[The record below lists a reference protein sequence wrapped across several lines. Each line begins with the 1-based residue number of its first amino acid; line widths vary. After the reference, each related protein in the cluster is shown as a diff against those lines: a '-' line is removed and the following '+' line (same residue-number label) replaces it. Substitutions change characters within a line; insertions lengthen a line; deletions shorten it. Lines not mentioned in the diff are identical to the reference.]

1 MKNNE
6 RHKYSH
12 LVITTSLIALGT
24 GFGSTVAHASNFGVE
39 VQNIADVTYNNGDV
53 ETSLRTNE
61 VTFTILPPVDEN
73 PTIEFFRYSSNAP
86 SPLMVTFN
94 GSDYSPSGELA
105 GPFETTGAP
114 LNTGNLLDLSAEVPL
129 IPTGTYLSGELMFVR
144 VTNLGANLNSNEID
158 RLVVTV
164 EADNGDM
171 IVLRLYESGPDTGQ
185 FWAYMRS
192 TDEGTEQYDAVVTAA
207 NNDRLTATYEDAII
221 DANTGSNVKTR
232 VVVDTAAV
240 NPSNTVFD
248 STTGEPID
256 GAIISLLSAGSQGY
270 ASVYGVDQFSEFPAT
285 VTSGK
290 LVTDSGGLN
299 YEQDLGTFTF
309 PYIGEGEY
317 VIEVIPPE
325 GYNFASALTPDVINQ
340 NTGAGYFILD
350 ASYGRAFSQTESGY
364 LRLDIPLDPESE
376 MLVTKSADRS
386 YVDVGDFISYNVTLQ
401 NLGQSTAPA
410 QIFDTLPI
418 GFRYVGGTS
427 TQNNLQ
433 ISDPAVS
440 DDASLLTYPMV
451 MVAPGETIS
460 LNYALEVGPGAYL
473 GSAVNEAIA
482 RDSDGDA
489 LSNIARASVELR
501 EDLMRSRSTI
511 IGRITQNSCDGD
523 EDWARNITRGD
534 GVEGIRLYM
543 ETGAH
548 AVSDPDGLY
557 HFEGITEG
565 THVVQLDEATLPLGY
580 EIMTCEENS
589 RYAGNPR
596 SKFVD
601 VQGGGIWR
609 ANFYL
614 KQTGESAVSSTQ
626 VEEFEE
632 ATNYQKFNQS
642 WINNQTA
649 NVEWVY
655 PETDR
660 TPDRSSIKL
669 GIKHPAG
676 ATVKLSLNGR
686 PVPGTNR
693 DSGETSSDRTVSLT
707 RYRGVDIREGRNVF
721 EAVVTAGNG
730 DIIKT
735 ISEEIWFSTHVARAS
750 AVPDLSNLVA
760 DGRTAPELAI
770 RLEDEAGRSV
780 HNGRIVNIEVEA
792 PYYLYDENG
801 QNELQKQTNDLI
813 APLSA
818 RQEIKVGNDGIA
830 RVKLEP
836 TLQTG
841 KVTVIVTLDNG
852 RQVPLYLYLEPEKR
866 DWIVVGLAEGSAGY
880 ETIKDKAINLSD
892 SESDTF
898 TDGRVAFFA
907 KGLIKGNWLMTLAID
922 TDKRRGGKDG
932 DFASEIDPNAYYTLY
947 GDRSYQELEAQSR
960 YPVYLKLEKKSASA
974 LFGDFNTD
982 ISEGRLTSYNRR
994 LSGLK
999 AEYVSEKL
1007 QVLGFAAETNQGFAK
1022 DELPADGTSGTYQL
1036 SQQSILAQSE
1046 TIVIET
1052 RDRNRPDIVLETKTL
1067 VRYLDYTLDYLTGQL
1082 IFRLP
1087 VDVSDSQFNPN
1098 VIVVDYET
1106 SEDAERNITAGGRV
1120 QVQDGRFRVGSSF
1133 VHQEGSGQTA
1143 GLESNMIGLDIVAK
1157 IDDNTEARVEYA
1169 VTENKAAGI
1178 DSHVAEG
1185 LLAEVIHTSENVT
1198 AEAFYREEEQ
1208 GYGVGQ
1214 TNSNTAGFRRY
1225 GVKGNVQVNQSEN
1238 EETGGRSNQS
1248 IEASAFHEDNLTTGS
1263 SRDTVE
1269 VMAHHKGDRMT
1280 ASTGIRM
1287 SQDELADG
1295 ERRDSLLAVAS
1306 ASLYVPKHGATFQIS
1321 HEQPLGGDDAVS
1333 NHPQRTMVGV
1343 TKNIANKATV
1353 SIRHELLNGDNAN
1366 SENTVVGLNVS
1377 PWKNSTL
1384 TASSDLVTND
1394 AGRRLGGTVGLDQ
1407 QIRIDKNM
1415 TASVGATNRKVLD
1428 QKGTYVDVSADAAI
1442 SPLEVNED
1450 FTSAYLGLAYNTD
1463 ATTVSGRLETRQ
1475 ASIGDTWIASMGA
1488 ARELS
1493 EELSLASSLRAVSTD
1508 PSNVLQGDESQVD
1521 ARIGAAWRPRGEE
1534 TVIFDRLDI
1543 SHKTSELGQ
1552 TRTKIV
1558 NNLATNTMV
1567 NDRWQLSAHYGAKY
1581 VREDIAGKKLTSF
1594 NHLVGGETRFDITK
1608 KIDIG
1613 LHGSVLTNGDSAQ
1626 YSFGPSIGFAPVD
1639 DVWIS
1644 AGYNVKGFTDNDF
1657 EAAEYSRDGVYLKLR
1672 IKFDQDSAKGL
1683 LKRISPDVATVG
1695 TSRVNPQAFSA
1706 P

>member
-1 MKNNE
+1 M
-6 RHKYSH
+6 YSH
-12 LVITTSLIALGT
+12 LVISASLLALTSGI
-24 GFGSTVAHASNFGVE
+24 AHASNFGVE
-39 VQNIADVTYNNGDV
+39 VPNIADITYTDGSV
-53 ETSLRTNE
+53 ESSLRTNE
-61 VTFTILPPVDEN
+61 VIFIIRPPVDEN

-86 SPLMVTFN
+86 TPQLVTLN
-94 GSDYSPSGELA
+94 GSEFSPSGDIE
-105 GPFETTGAP
+105 GPFVSTGEP
-114 LNTGNLLDLSAEVPL
+114 LNTGNLLDISGEVPL
-129 IPTGTYLSGELMFVR
+129 ISTSTYLSGELMFVR
-144 VTNLGANLNSNEID
+144 VTNMGANLNSSEID

-171 IVLRLYESGPDTGQ
+171 IVLRLYESGPDTGE
-185 FWAYMRS
+185 FWAYMQS
-192 TDEGTEQYDAVVTAA
+192 TDDQTGQYDAVVTAG
-207 NNDRLTATYEDAII
+207 NNDHLTATYEDTIV
-221 DANTGSNVKTR
+221 DANSGGNVKVR

-248 STTGEPID
+248 STTGEPLN
-256 GAIISLLSAGSQGY
+256 GAVISLLTAGSEGY
-270 ASVYGVDQFSEFPAT
+270 ASVYGVDAFSEFPAT
-285 VTSGK
+285 VTSGE

-299 YEQDLGTFTF
+299 YEQDIGTFTF

-325 GYNFASALTPDVINQ
+325 GYNFASAMSPDVINS

-350 ASYGRAFSQTESGY
+350 ASYGRAFSQTEAGY

-376 MLVTKSADRS
+376 LLITKSADRS
-386 YVDVGDFISYNVTLQ
+386 YVDVGDFISYTVTMQ
-401 NLGQSTAPA
+401 NLGQRTAPA
-410 QIFDTLPI
+410 QIHDTLPI
-418 GFRYVGGTS
+418 GFRYVDGTS
-427 TQNNLQ
+427 IQDSLR
-433 ISDPAVS
+433 IADPAVS
-440 DDASLLTYPMV
+440 DDATLLTYPIALI
-451 MVAPGETIS
+451 APGETVT

-473 GSAVNEAIA
+473 GDAINEAIA

-489 LSNIARASVELR
+489 LSNIARAQVELR

-511 IGRITQNSCDGD
+511 IGRITQNSCNGD
-523 EDWARNITRGD
+523 EDWAREITRGD

-565 THVVQLDEATLPLGY
+565 THVVQVDEATLPAGF

-589 RYAGNPR
+589 RYAGSAR

-614 KQTGESAVSSTQ
+614 KQTGDVADTTVDT
-626 VEEFEE
+626 EEFEE

-642 WINNQTA
+642 WINNQSA
-649 NVEWVY
+649 KVEWVY
-655 PETDR
+655 PATDR
-660 TPDRSSIKL
+660 TPDRASVNL

-676 ATVKLSLNGR
+676 ASVQLTLNGR

-693 DSGETSSDRTVSLT
+693 DRGETSSNRLVGLT
-707 RYRGVDIREGRNVF
+707 RFRGVDIREGRNVF
-721 EAVVTAGNG
+721 EAVVKGG
-730 DIIKT
+730 DGQVIKAL
-735 ISEEIWFSTHVARAS
+735 SEDVWYVTNVARAA
-750 AVPDLSNLVA
+750 AVPNLSNLVA

-770 RLEDEAGRSV
+770 RLEDETGRSV
-780 HNGRIVNIEVEA
+780 HNGQIVDIQVEA
-792 PYYLYDENG
+792 PYQLYDKNDR
-801 QNELQKQTNDLI
+801 NELKKQTNDLI
-813 APLSA
+813 APFSA

-830 RVKLEP
+830 MVKLQP

-852 RQVPLYLYLEPEKR
+852 RQIPLYLYLEPEKR
-866 DWIVVGLAEGSAGY
+866 DWIVVGLAEGSVGY
-880 ETIKDKAINLSD
+880 ETIKDKAISLSD
-892 SESDTF
+892 SEKDTF

-907 KGLIKGNWLMTLAID
+907 KGLIKGNWLMTLAVD
-922 TDKRRGGKDG
+922 TDKRRGDTDS

-947 GDRSYQELEAQSR
+947 GDRSYQELEAKSR
-960 YPVYLKLEKKSASA
+960 YPVYLKLEKKSVSA
-974 LFGDFNTD
+974 LFGDFDTD
-982 ISEGRLTSYNRR
+982 IREGRLTSYNRR

-1022 DELPADGTSGTYQL
+1022 DELAADGTSGTYQL
-1036 SQQSILAQSE
+1036 SQQRILAQSE
-1046 TIVIET
+1046 TITIET

-1087 VDVSDSQFNPN
+1087 VDASDTQFNPN

-1106 SEDAERNITAGGRV
+1106 SEEAERNITAGGRI
-1120 QVQDGRFRVGSSF
+1120 QVQNGRVRAGSSF

-1143 GLESNMIGLDIVAK
+1143 GVESNMIGLDIVAK
-1157 IDDNTEARVEYA
+1157 INDNTEARIEYA

-1178 DSHVAEG
+1178 DSNVAEG
-1185 LLAEVIHTSENVT
+1185 LLAEIIHTSESVS
-1198 AEAFYREEEQ
+1198 AEAYYREEEQ

-1225 GVKGNVQVNQSEN
+1225 GVKGNVRVNQFEN
-1238 EETGGRSNQS
+1238 EETGRRGSQS
-1248 IEASAFHEDNLTTGS
+1248 IEGTAYHEDNLTTGS
-1263 SRDTVE
+1263 TRDTVE
-1269 VMAHHKGDRMT
+1269 VMAHHQGDKLKVG
-1280 ASTGIRM
+1280 AGIRA
-1287 SQDELADG
+1287 SQDELASG

-1306 ASLYVPKHGATFQIS
+1306 ASLQIPKHGASIQFS

-1333 NHPQRTMVGV
+1333 NYPQRTTIGL
-1343 TKNIANKATV
+1343 TKSIADKAVV

-1366 SENTVVGLNVS
+1366 SQNTVVGLNVS
-1377 PWKNSTL
+1377 PWKNSTI
-1384 TASSDLVTND
+1384 TASSDLVTNVS
-1394 AGRRLGGTVGLDQ
+1394 GRRLGGTVGLDQ

-1415 TASVGATNRKVLD
+1415 TASIGVTNRKLLD
-1428 QKGTYVDVSADAAI
+1428 QKGTHVDVSADAAI

-1450 FTSAYLGLAYNTD
+1450 FTSAYVGLGYNTEK
-1463 ATTVSGRLETRQ
+1463 TTVSGRLETRQ
-1475 ASIGDTWIASMGA
+1475 AGVGDTWIASLGA

-1493 EELSLASSLRAVSTD
+1493 EELSLASSLRAVATD
-1508 PSNVLQGDESQVD
+1508 PNNTLQGDESQID
-1521 ARIGAAWRPRGEE
+1521 ARIGAAWRPRSED

-1543 SHKTSELGQ
+1543 SHKTSERGE

-1558 NNLATNTMV
+1558 NNLAANTMV
-1567 NDRWQLSAHYGAKY
+1567 SDRWQLSANYGAKY

-1594 NHLVGGETRFDITK
+1594 NHLIGGETRFDITK

-1644 AGYNVKGFTDNDF
+1644 AGYNIEGFSDDDF
-1657 EAAEYSRDGVYLKLR
+1657 EAAEYSRDGIYLKLR
-1672 IKFDQDSAKGL
+1672 IKFDQDTAKGL
-1683 LKRISPDVATVG
+1683 LKRISPDASTVG
-1695 TSRVNPQAFSA
+1695 TTKVHPQAFSA